1 MNILVAI
8 DLSSASQKIL
18 DKAKTLALAL
28 PAKVCL
34 LHVIEGDPDF
44 PDDEPDSQST
54 SDQGRQEFP
63 MEYKD
68 LQKEVDGLRQSGIDT
83 KGLLSQGS
91 VVDVIL
97 QKSKQLGIDI
107 IIVGTHGH
115 GGVHHMIF
123 GSVSEG
129 VLRNTACP
137 VLVIPTHHR
146 KQLSPGQP
154 EQES

>member
-63 MEYKD
+63 LEYKD

-129 VLRNTACP
+129 VLRSTSCP
-137 VLVIPTHHR
+137 VLVIPTLDR
-146 KQLSPGQP
+146 
-154 EQES
+154 E

>member
-18 DKAKTLALAL
+18 NKAKTLALAL
-28 PAKVCL
+28 SAKVCL
-34 LHVIEGDPDF
+34 LHVVEDDSGF
-44 PDDEPDSQST
+44 PDDELDSLET
-54 SDQGRQEFP
+54 SDQGQQEFP
-63 MEYKD
+63 QEHKA
-68 LQKEVDGLRQSGIDT
+68 LQKELDGLRQSGVDT

-91 VVDVIL
+91 IVDVIL

-129 VLRNTACP
+129 VLRNTSCP
-137 VLVIPTHHR
+137 VLVIPTHDR
-146 KQLSPGQP
+146 K
-154 EQES
+154 

>member
-28 PAKVCL
+28 SAKVCL
-34 LHVIEGDPDF
+34 LHVVEYDSDF
-44 PDDEPDSQST
+44 PDDAPDSQDT
-54 SDQGRQEFP
+54 SDQNPQDTNDPSPQEFP
-63 MEYKD
+63 HEHKHL
-68 LQKEVDGLRQSGIDT
+68 LQDVDELREAGIDT
-83 KGLLSQGS
+83 KGLLAQGS
-91 VVDVIL
+91 VVEVIL
-97 QKSKQLGIDI
+97 QKSKQLETDI

-129 VLRNTACP
+129 VLRNSSCP
-137 VLVIPTHHR
+137 VLVIPTHER
-146 KQLSPGQP
+146 K
-154 EQES
+154 

>member
-18 DKAKTLALAL
+18 DKVKTLALAL

-34 LHVIEGDPDF
+34 LHVAEDDPDF
-44 PDDEPDSQST
+44 LGHEPEPRDT
-54 SDQGRQEFP
+54 GDQGSQEFP
-63 MEYKD
+63 QEHKD
-68 LQKEVDGLRQSGIDT
+68 LQKEVDGFRESGLDT
-83 KGLLSQGS
+83 KGLLAQGS

-97 QKSKQLGIDI
+97 QKSKQLKIDI

-129 VLRNTACP
+129 VLRNSSCP
-137 VLVIPTHHR
+137 VLVIPTHER
-146 KQLSPGQP
+146 K
-154 EQES
+154 

>member
-34 LHVIEGDPDF
+34 LHVVEGDLDLL
-44 PDDEPDSQST
+44 DHEPDLQ
-54 SDQGRQEFP
+54 DPQEFP
-63 MEYKD
+63 QEHKD
-68 LQKEVDGLRQSGIDT
+68 LQKEVEGLRESGIDT

-91 VVDVIL
+91 IVEVIL
-97 QKSKQLGIDI
+97 QKSKQLGTDI
-107 IIVGTHGH
+107 IVVGTHGH

-129 VLRNTACP
+129 VLRSSSCP
-137 VLVIPTHHR
+137 VLVIPTHD
-146 KQLSPGQP
+146 
-154 EQES
+154 QE

>member
-34 LHVIEGDPDF
+34 LHVVEEDLDMLGN
-44 PDDEPDSQST
+44 EPDLQDT
-54 SDQGRQEFP
+54 GGQGPQELLQ
-63 MEYKD
+63 EHKG
-68 LQKEVDGLRQSGIDT
+68 LQKEVDDLRESGIDT
-83 KGLLSQGS
+83 KGLLAQGS

-129 VLRNTACP
+129 VLRNTSCP
-137 VLVIPTHHR
+137 VLVIPTHNR
-146 KQLSPGQP
+146 K
-154 EQES
+154 

>member
-8 DLSSASQKIL
+8 DLSNASQKIL
-18 DKAKTLALAL
+18 DKAKTLAIAL

-34 LHVIEGDPDF
+34 LHVIEGEPDF
-44 PDDEPDSQST
+44 LDDEPDLQSS
-54 SDQGRQEFP
+54 SDQSHQEFP
-63 MEYKD
+63 QEHKD
-68 LQKEVDGLRQSGIDT
+68 LQKEVDGLRQSGIET

-91 VVDVIL
+91 VIDVIL
-97 QKSKQLGIDI
+97 QKSKQLEIDI

-129 VLRNTACP
+129 VLRNTSCP
-137 VLVIPTHHR
+137 VLVIPTLDR
-146 KQLSPGQP
+146 K
-154 EQES
+154 

>member
-34 LHVIEGDPDF
+34 LHVVE
-44 PDDEPDSQST
+44 DDLDLLGHEPDSQDT
-54 SDQGRQEFP
+54 SDQGPQEFP
-63 MEYKD
+63 QEHKD
-68 LQKEVDGLRQSGIDT
+68 LQKEVDELRESGIDT
-83 KGLLSQGS
+83 KGLLAQGS
-91 VVDVIL
+91 IVDVIL
-97 QKSKQLGIDI
+97 QKSKQLEIDI

-129 VLRNTACP
+129 VLRNSSCP
-137 VLVIPTHHR
+137 ILVIPTHDR
-146 KQLSPGQP
+146 K
-154 EQES
+154 

>member
-1 MNILVAI
+1 MIILVAI

-34 LHVIEGDPDF
+34 LHVVEDDLDF
-44 PDDEPDSQST
+44 LEQELDSQGT
-54 SDQGRQEFP
+54 SDQSSQEFP
-63 MEYKD
+63 REHKD
-68 LQKEVDGLRQSGIDT
+68 LQKELDELRKSGIDT
-83 KGLLSQGS
+83 KGLLAQGS

-129 VLRNTACP
+129 VLRNSSCP
-137 VLVIPTHHR
+137 VLVIPTHDR
-146 KQLSPGQP
+146 K
-154 EQES
+154 

>member
-18 DKAKTLALAL
+18 NKAKTLALAL
-28 PAKVCL
+28 SAKVCL
-34 LHVIEGDPDF
+34 LHVVEDDSDF
-44 PDDEPDSQST
+44 PDDEPDSLET
-54 SDQGRQEFP
+54 SDQGQQEFP
-63 MEYKD
+63 QEHKV
-68 LQKEVDGLRQSGIDT
+68 LQKELDGLRQSGIDT

-91 VVDVIL
+91 IVDVII

-129 VLRNTACP
+129 VLRNTSCP
-137 VLVIPTHHR
+137 VLVIPTHDR
-146 KQLSPGQP
+146 K
-154 EQES
+154 

>member
-28 PAKVCL
+28 PAKICL
-34 LHVIEGDPDF
+34 LHVIEGEPDF
-44 PDDEPDSQST
+44 LDDEPNLQNS
-54 SDQGRQEFP
+54 SDQGQQDFP
-63 MEYKD
+63 LEHKD
-68 LQKEVDGLRQSGIDT
+68 LQKEVDGFRQSGIET

-91 VVDVIL
+91 IVDVIL
-97 QKSKQLGIDI
+97 QKSKQLEIDI

-129 VLRNTACP
+129 VLRNTSCP
-137 VLVIPTHHR
+137 VLVIPTLDR
-146 KQLSPGQP
+146 K
-154 EQES
+154 

>member
-8 DLSSASQKIL
+8 DLSNASQKVL
-18 DKAKTLALAL
+18 DKAKALAIAL

-34 LHVIEGDPDF
+34 LHVIEGEPYF
-44 PDDEPDSQST
+44 LDDEPDLQSS
-54 SDQGRQEFP
+54 SDQSQQEFSQ
-63 MEYKD
+63 EHKY
-68 LQKEVDGLRQSGIDT
+68 LQKEVDGLRQSGIET

-97 QKSKQLGIDI
+97 QKSKQLEIDI

-129 VLRNTACP
+129 VLRNTSCP
-137 VLVIPTHHR
+137 VLVIPTLDR
-146 KQLSPGQP
+146 K
-154 EQES
+154 

>member
-8 DLSSASQKIL
+8 DLSNASQKIL
-18 DKAKTLALAL
+18 DKAKTLAKAL
-28 PAKVCL
+28 SAKVCL
-34 LHVIEGDPDF
+34 LHVIEGEPDF
-44 PDDEPDSQST
+44 LDDEPDVQNS
-54 SDQGRQEFP
+54 SDQGQQEFP
-63 MEYKD
+63 QEHKN
-68 LQKEVDGLRQSGIDT
+68 LQKEVDGLRQSGIET

-97 QKSKQLGIDI
+97 QKSKQLEIDI

-129 VLRNTACP
+129 VLRNTLCP
-137 VLVIPTHHR
+137 VLVIPTINR
-146 KQLSPGQP
+146 N
-154 EQES
+154 

>member
-18 DKAKTLALAL
+18 DKAKTIALAL

-63 MEYKD
+63 LEYKD

-83 KGLLSQGS
+83 KGLLTQGS

-97 QKSKQLGIDI
+97 QKSKQLEIDI

-129 VLRNTACP
+129 VLRSTSCP
-137 VLVIPTHHR
+137 VLVIPTLDR
-146 KQLSPGQP
+146 
-154 EQES
+154 E

>member
-8 DLSSASQKIL
+8 DLSNASQKVL
-18 DKAKTLALAL
+18 DKAKTLAIAL

-34 LHVIEGDPDF
+34 LHVIEGEPDF
-44 PDDEPDSQST
+44 LDDEPDLQSS
-54 SDQGRQEFP
+54 SDQSQQEFP
-63 MEYKD
+63 QEHKS
-68 LQKEVDGLRQSGIDT
+68 LQKEVDGLRQSGIET

-97 QKSKQLGIDI
+97 QKSKQLEIDI
-107 IIVGTHGH
+107 VVVGTHGH

-129 VLRNTACP
+129 VLRNTSCP
-137 VLVIPTHHR
+137 VLVIPTLDR
-146 KQLSPGQP
+146 K
-154 EQES
+154 

>member
-8 DLSSASQKIL
+8 DLSSASQMIL
-18 DKAKTLALAL
+18 VKAKTLALAL

-34 LHVIEGDPDF
+34 LHVIEGETDF
-44 PDDEPDSQST
+44 LEDETDL
-54 SDQGRQEFP
+54 DQGQQEFP
-63 MEYKD
+63 EAHKD
-68 LQKEVDGLRQSGIDT
+68 LQKEVDGFRQSGIDT

-97 QKSKQLGIDI
+97 QKSKQLEIDI
-107 IIVGTHGH
+107 IIIGTHGH

-129 VLRNTACP
+129 VLRDTPCP
-137 VLVIPTHHR
+137 VLVIPTLDR
-146 KQLSPGQP
+146 
-154 EQES
+154 E

>member
-8 DLSSASQKIL
+8 DLSSASQRIL

-34 LHVIEGDPDF
+34 LHVIEGDLDF
-44 PDDEPDSQST
+44 LDLEPDL
-54 SDQGRQEFP
+54 QGSQEFP
-63 MEYKD
+63 REHKD
-68 LQKEVDGLRQSGIDT
+68 LQKEVDVLRESGIDT

-91 VVDVIL
+91 VVDLIL
-97 QKSKQLGIDI
+97 QKSKQLGVDI
-107 IIVGTHGH
+107 IVIGTHGH

-129 VLRNTACP
+129 VLRSSACP
-137 VLVIPTHHR
+137 VLVIPTHDR
-146 KQLSPGQP
+146 
-154 EQES
+154 E

>member
-28 PAKVCL
+28 SAKVCL
-34 LHVIEGDPDF
+34 LHVVEDDPDF
-44 PDDEPDSQST
+44 SDDDPDLQNT
-54 SDQGRQEFP
+54 SDQGPQEFSR
-63 MEYKD
+63 EHKD
-68 LQKEVDGLRQSGIDT
+68 LQKEVDELRQSGIDT

-91 VVDVIL
+91 IVDVIL
-97 QKSKQLGIDI
+97 QKSRQLEIDI

-129 VLRNTACP
+129 VLRNTSCP
-137 VLVIPTHHR
+137 VLVIPTHDR
-146 KQLSPGQP
+146 K
-154 EQES
+154 

>member
-8 DLSSASQKIL
+8 DLSNASQKVL
-18 DKAKTLALAL
+18 DKAKALAIAL

-34 LHVIEGDPDF
+34 LHVIEGEPDF
-44 PDDEPDSQST
+44 LDDEPDLQNS
-54 SDQGRQEFP
+54 SDQSQQEFP
-63 MEYKD
+63 QEHKD
-68 LQKEVDGLRQSGIDT
+68 LQKEVDGLRQSGIET

-97 QKSKQLGIDI
+97 QKSKQLEIDI

-129 VLRNTACP
+129 VLRNTSCP
-137 VLVIPTHHR
+137 VLVIPTLDR
-146 KQLSPGQP
+146 K
-154 EQES
+154 

>member
-18 DKAKTLALAL
+18 DKTKTLALAL

-44 PDDEPDSQST
+44 PDDEPDSQDS
-54 SDQGRQEFP
+54 SDQGPQEFP
-63 MEYKD
+63 QEHKD
-68 LQKEVDGLRQSGIDT
+68 LQKEVDELRASGIDT
-83 KGLLSQGS
+83 EGILTQGS
-91 VVDVIL
+91 IVDVIL
-97 QKSKQLGIDI
+97 QKSKQLEIDI

-115 GGVHHMIF
+115 GGVHHMIY

-129 VLRNTACP
+129 VLRNSSCP
-137 VLVIPTHHR
+137 ILVIPTHDR
-146 KQLSPGQP
+146 K
-154 EQES
+154 

>member
-8 DLSSASQKIL
+8 DLSNASQKIL
-18 DKAKTLALAL
+18 YKAKALALAL

-34 LHVIEGDPDF
+34 LHVAEDDPDF
-44 PDDEPDSQST
+44 LGHEPASQGINQ
-54 SDQGRQEFP
+54 DPQEFP
-63 MEYKD
+63 QEHKD
-68 LQKEVDGLRQSGIDT
+68 LQIEVDELRKSGIDT
-83 KGLLSQGS
+83 KGLLAQGS

-97 QKSKQLGIDI
+97 QKSKQLEIDI

-129 VLRNTACP
+129 VLRNSSCP
-137 VLVIPTHHR
+137 VLVIPTHER
-146 KQLSPGQP
+146 K
-154 EQES
+154 

>member
-18 DKAKTLALAL
+18 NKAKTLALAL

-34 LHVIEGDPDF
+34 LHVVEDDSDF
-44 PDDEPDSQST
+44 PDHEPDLQDT
-54 SDQGRQEFP
+54 SDQGQQEFP
-63 MEYKD
+63 QEHKD
-68 LQKEVDGLRQSGIDT
+68 LQKEVDRLRQSGIDT
-83 KGLLSQGS
+83 KGLLTQGS

-97 QKSKQLGIDI
+97 QKSKQLEIDI

-129 VLRNTACP
+129 VLRNTSCP
-137 VLVIPTHHR
+137 VLVIPTHER
-146 KQLSPGQP
+146 K
-154 EQES
+154 

>member
-28 PAKVCL
+28 SAKVCL
-34 LHVIEGDPDF
+34 LHVIEGEPDF
-44 PDDEPDSQST
+44 LEDEPDLQNS
-54 SDQGRQEFP
+54 SDQGQQEFP
-63 MEYKD
+63 QEHKD
-68 LQKEVDGLRQSGIDT
+68 LQKEVDALRKSGIDT

-91 VVDVIL
+91 IVDVIL
-97 QKSKQLGIDI
+97 QKSKQLEIDI

-129 VLRNTACP
+129 VLRSTSCP
-137 VLVIPTHHR
+137 VLVIPTLDR
-146 KQLSPGQP
+146 
-154 EQES
+154 E

>member
-18 DKAKTLALAL
+18 DKAKALALAL

-34 LHVIEGDPDF
+34 LHVVEDDPDF
-44 PDDEPDSQST
+44 LDHELNSQDT
-54 SDQGRQEFP
+54 SDQGSQEFP
-63 MEYKD
+63 LEHKD
-68 LQKEVDGLRQSGIDT
+68 LKTEVDGLKKAGIDT
-83 KGLLSQGS
+83 KGLLVQGT

-97 QKSKQLGIDI
+97 QKSNQLGIDI

-129 VLRNTACP
+129 VLRNSSCP
-137 VLVIPTHHR
+137 VLVIPTHER
-146 KQLSPGQP
+146 K
-154 EQES
+154 

>member
-8 DLSSASQKIL
+8 DLSGASQKIL

-34 LHVIEGDPDF
+34 LHVIECDPDF

-54 SDQGRQEFP
+54 SAQSQQEFP
-63 MEYKD
+63 QEYKD

-91 VVDVIL
+91 IVDVIL

-129 VLRNTACP
+129 VLRNTSCP
-137 VLVIPTHHR
+137 VLVIPTHDR
-146 KQLSPGQP
+146 K
-154 EQES
+154 

>member
-34 LHVIEGDPDF
+34 LHVVEYDSDF
-44 PDDEPDSQST
+44 PDDAPDSQDT
-54 SDQGRQEFP
+54 SDQGPQEYP
-63 MEYKD
+63 QEHKD
-68 LQKEVDGLRQSGIDT
+68 LQKEVDALRKSGIDT

-91 VVDVIL
+91 IVDVIL

-129 VLRNTACP
+129 VLRSTSCP
-137 VLVIPTHHR
+137 VLVIPTLDR
-146 KQLSPGQP
+146 
-154 EQES
+154 E

>member
-8 DLSSASQKIL
+8 DLSNASQKIL
-18 DKAKTLALAL
+18 DKAKTLAIAL

-34 LHVIEGDPDF
+34 LHVIEGEPDF
-44 PDDEPDSQST
+44 LDDEPDLQSSSGQSQ
-54 SDQGRQEFP
+54 QEFP
-63 MEYKD
+63 QEHKN
-68 LQKEVDGLRQSGIDT
+68 LHKEVDGFRQSGIET
-83 KGLLSQGS
+83 KGLFSQGS

-97 QKSKQLGIDI
+97 QKSKQLEIDI

-129 VLRNTACP
+129 VLRNTSCP
-137 VLVIPTHHR
+137 VLVIPTLDR
-146 KQLSPGQP
+146 K
-154 EQES
+154 

>member
-18 DKAKTLALAL
+18 DKAKALALAL

-44 PDDEPDSQST
+44 LDDEPDSQDT
-54 SDQGRQEFP
+54 SDQGQQEFP
-63 MEYKD
+63 LEYKD
-68 LQKEVDGLRQSGIDT
+68 LQKEVDGLRQSGIVT
-83 KGLLSQGS
+83 KGLLTQGS

-97 QKSKQLGIDI
+97 QKSKQLEIDI

-129 VLRNTACP
+129 VLRNTSCP
-137 VLVIPTHHR
+137 VLVIPTHDR
-146 KQLSPGQP
+146 K
-154 EQES
+154 

>member
-18 DKAKTLALAL
+18 DKTKTLALAL
-28 PAKVCL
+28 SAKVCL
-34 LHVIEGDPDF
+34 LHVIEDDPDF
-44 PDDEPDSQST
+44 PDDEPDSQDS
-54 SDQGRQEFP
+54 SGQGPQEFP
-63 MEYKD
+63 QEHKV
-68 LQKEVDGLRQSGIDT
+68 LQKEVDELRESGIDI

-91 VVDVIL
+91 IVDVIL

-129 VLRNTACP
+129 VLRNTSCP
-137 VLVIPTHHR
+137 VLVIPTHDR
-146 KQLSPGQP
+146 K
-154 EQES
+154 